1 MESKSG
7 ITNLSVE
14 ELKKYKALLDEGTI
28 TEEEFQNIK
37 AEFLKHD
44 GKTNSQPANTS
55 AAKSGV
61 DAYLKFIIP
70 AVVVIMAIIVAL
82 VLSARNNNP
91 EAVAKGFAKASYT
104 DEKKEAS
111 LYAYDWEKYMSNRY
125 GTSEKFFS
133 RASVDYGSTITSW
146 GEYYK
151 AYDAYWKA
159 RHEDKYGKF
168 KVTVEVI
175 SVIGI
180 STQDVYNYSPSVA
193 SNIVECADFDFDQI
207 DEAMVFTVLTNIKG
221 ENGSYMSKDD
231 IYVVKCS
238 GKWGVYSVCHGVS

>member
-44 GKTNSQPANTS
+44 GKADSQPANTP
-55 AAKSGV
+55 AAKSGA

-70 AVVVIMAIIVAL
+70 AAVVIMAIIVAL

-133 RASVDYGSTITSW
+133 SASSDYGRAIASW

-151 AYDAYWKA
+151 AHDAYWKA
-159 RHEDKYGKF
+159 YREDKYGKY
-168 KVTVEVI
+168 KVTVEVTN
-175 SVIGI
+175 VTGI
-180 STQDVYNYSPSVA
+180 SAQDVYNNSRSIA
-193 SNIVECADFDFDQI
+193 SNIVNYADFDFDQI
-207 DEAMVFTVLTNIKG
+207 DEAKVFTVLTNIKG
-221 ENGSYMSKDD
+221 ENGSYTSKDD
-231 IYVVKCS
+231 IYVVKYS
-238 GKWGVYSVCHGVS
+238 GKWGVYSVTHYVS